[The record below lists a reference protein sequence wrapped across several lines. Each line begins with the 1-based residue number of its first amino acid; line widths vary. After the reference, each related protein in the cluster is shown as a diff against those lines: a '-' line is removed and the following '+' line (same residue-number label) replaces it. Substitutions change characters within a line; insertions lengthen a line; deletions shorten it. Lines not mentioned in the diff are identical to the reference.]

1 MHKTLL
7 ALFIVG
13 WFFIETSMVE
23 AYDKIDETNSPKAD
37 AEFVDEAGAPEEPLT
52 LWYRKPALIW
62 ESQALPIGNGRLA
75 AMVYGGVNNERIQF
89 NEETLWEGVPLEQ
102 NNPCLLYTSDAADE

>member
-23 AYDKIDETNSPKAD
+23 AYDKIDETNTEKSSKKKRKAHD
-37 AEFVDEAGAPEEPLT
+37 KEQKQKGKSDGDL
-52 LWYRKPALIW
+52 
-62 ESQALPIGNGRLA
+62 
-75 AMVYGGVNNERIQF
+75 
-89 NEETLWEGVPLEQ
+89 EG
-102 NNPCLLYTSDAADE
+102 